1 MNLKAECI
9 KINSSFD
16 ALQSAHEEQN
26 YILAK
31 TNDKRNLKLLNLKK
45 ELHDKEMALN
55 AANSKINSLE
65 DIKIKN
71 EDKLNSYRG
80 TLRKLIREQKE
91 GNIND
96 KER

>member
-1 MNLKAECI
+1 M
-9 KINSSFD
+9 
-16 ALQSAHEEQN
+16 
-26 YILAK
+26 
-31 TNDKRNLKLLNLKK
+31 K

-80 TLRKLIREQKE
+80 TLRKLIREQKG
-91 GNIND
+91 GNIKD

>member
-16 ALQSAHEEQN
+16 ALKNTHEEQN

-31 TNDKRNLKLLNLKK
+31 TDDKRNLKLLNLKK

-55 AANSKINSLE
+55 AANYKINFFE
-65 DIKIKN
+65 DIQIKN

-80 TLRKLIREQKE
+80 TL
-91 GNIND
+91 
-96 KER
+96 